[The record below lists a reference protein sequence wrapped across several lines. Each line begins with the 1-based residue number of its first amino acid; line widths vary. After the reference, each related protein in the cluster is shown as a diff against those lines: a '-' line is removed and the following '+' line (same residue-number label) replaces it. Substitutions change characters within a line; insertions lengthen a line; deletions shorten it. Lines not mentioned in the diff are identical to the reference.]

1 MGLTGSDT
9 GHILHSAREFTGLS
23 CGVLGPAFTKHDKL
37 FPDVISYSRLP
48 RGYNSDAVRTDSRTT
63 W

>member
-9 GHILHSAREFTGLS
+9 GHILHSAGEFTGLS

-37 FPDVISYSRLP
+37 FPDVVSYSGLP
-48 RGYNSDAVRTDSRTT
+48 CRYNSDAFWTDSRIT